1 MMLAKIYIT
10 LKDGILDPPGKTV
23 QQALTSLGYA
33 NVEDVRIGKYV
44 LVRFKNGERT
54 DLEDQTRQMCE
65 KLLANPVI
73 ESFSFEIVENPEREK

>member
-1 MMLAKIYIT
+1 MLAKIYIT